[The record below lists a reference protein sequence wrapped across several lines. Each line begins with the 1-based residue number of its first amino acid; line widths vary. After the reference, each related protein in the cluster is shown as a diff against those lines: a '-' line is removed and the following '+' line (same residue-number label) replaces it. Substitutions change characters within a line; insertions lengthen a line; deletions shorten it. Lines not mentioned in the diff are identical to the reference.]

1 MRPTILV
8 LNAHPRVGSLA
19 DGLADA
25 YASAAREVGADVTV
39 IAIRDLTFDPTLRGG
54 YAEPTPLEPDLER
67 LQQQI
72 ADCDHLAVVTPLWW
86 NSVPAPFKGLI
97 DRIIL
102 PGFGFRYVEGK
113 PLPERLL
120 AGRSARILITM
131 DSPRIY
137 QTLYAGDT
145 AVRMLRRN
153 VIGFCGFKP
162 VHLTRFSPIHQ
173 ASPDRIATYLKKA
186 ARVGAKDGARD
197 ISDAQRAARKTV
209 HVGTLTET
217 I

>member
-1 MRPTILV
+1 MEPNILV
-8 LNAHPRVGSLA
+8 LNANPRVGSLTDA
-19 DGLADA
+19 LTDA
-25 YASAAREVGADVTV
+25 YATAAQKAGADVTV
-39 IAIRDLTFDPTLRGG
+39 TAIRDLTFDPVLHSG
-54 YAEPTPLEPDLER
+54 YTKPTPLEPDLIQF
-67 LQQQI
+67 QQRV
-72 ADCDHLAVVTPLWW
+72 ADCDHLAVITPLWW
-86 NSVPAPFKGLI
+86 NGVPALFKGLI
-97 DRIIL
+97 DRAIL
-102 PGFGFRYVEGK
+102 PGFGFRYIDGK

-120 AGRSARILITM
+120 GGRSARILISM

-137 QTLYAGDT
+137 QTFYAGDT

-162 VHLTRFSPIHQ
+162 VHVNRFSPIHQ
-173 ASPDRIATYLKKA
+173 ASPERIATYLKKA

-197 ISDAQRAARKTV
+197 ISDAQRAARKPV